1 VQIKERLPARLE
13 QDPEA
18 EEVSLLTGQAYGDA
32 AAVNVDKQDPLGLG
46 LRKVQLPAFI
56 PYLHAFYQEIQSCE
70 LLIFFELPPS
80 SSSLFRLMRR
90 HGKSGGAYL

>member
-1 VQIKERLPARLE
+1 MQIKERLPARLE

-56 PYLHAFYQEIQSCE
+56 PYLHVFHQEIQSCE
-70 LLIFFELPPS
+70 LLILLS
-80 SSSLFRLMRR
+80 SHPAAPLC
-90 HGKSGGAYL
+90 SG

>member
-1 VQIKERLPARLE
+1 MQIKERLPARLE

-46 LRKVQLPAFI
+46 LRKVQLAAFI
-56 PYLHAFYQEIQSCE
+56 YYLHAFYQEIQSCE
-70 LLIFFELPPS
+70 LLILSRSHPAAP
-80 SSSLFRLMRR
+80 LC
-90 HGKSGGAYL
+90 SG